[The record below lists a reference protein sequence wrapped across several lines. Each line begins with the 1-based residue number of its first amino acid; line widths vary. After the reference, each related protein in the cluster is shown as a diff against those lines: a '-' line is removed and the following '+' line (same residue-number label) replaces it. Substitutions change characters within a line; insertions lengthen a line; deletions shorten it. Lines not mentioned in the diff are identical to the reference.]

1 VVREQRAARR
11 GQSPRQQQLGC
22 GAHGRPGARAAA
34 TQAESADGALA
45 QGMLQAWAAI
55 AARTDRRAAQ
65 TKHRRP
71 GKLTQARWL
80 ANAEGVGDA
89 VGGTRVS
96 GSAGGGA
103 ACAWPEVRASRN
115 AQARVWT

>member
-1 VVREQRAARR
+1 MQVERA
-11 GQSPRQQQLGC
+11 G
-22 GAHGRPGARAAA
+22 
-34 TQAESADGALA
+34 GALA

-55 AARTDRRAAQ
+55 AVRADRRAAQ

-80 ANAEGVGDA
+80 ANAEGAGDA
-89 VGGTRVS
+89 VGGARVS

-103 ACAWPEVRASRN
+103 ACARPEVRASRN
-115 AQARVWT
+115 AQARVCTRLAREA